1 MSMSPP
7 LMRAFHMP
15 HFLGVM
21 VLMWVGF
28 AGFAS
33 HAFGQ
38 APTFSGR
45 YDGIGIGSDAVLS
58 LEELEGRVVGR
69 LTLKDNKSFSLNGR
83 RSGDMAQ
90 GSLVRNAVKQFFH
103 IEHRALGVQLL
114 IIPAGD
120 DGVPLL
126 KQGQELSFIRQGVQ
140 LPKPVSFKMAPAAQS
155 VALPNFLNEF
165 RNWSPQDLARIYVGL
180 NAKDQGLISLF
191 DYASAE
197 ILWRICVSSPP
208 HKTLSTE
215 QLAQLLARQA
225 TDCSAYLKMIAKVR
239 DSGQIDLFIRRA
251 NFQFELIRKTYE
263 CDHQQK
269 SQSNCHEVNALSA
282 PLISEWRPAVAI
294 MAALVKPQDVKGK
307 VAYTPLSKPPV
318 ASQKATGVN
327 EGVVAEKENT
337 ASALR
342 STIEAFAPVP
352 QVRPSRSIV
361 EPSPSPSTTP
371 PDGPSVRVPL
381 QRPHY

>member
-1 MSMSPP
+1 MSPP
-7 LMRAFHMP
+7 LIRALHMP
-15 HFLGVM
+15 QFWGVM
-21 VLMWVGF
+21 VLLCVGL

-33 HAFGQ
+33 QAYGQ
-38 APTFSGR
+38 APSFSGR
-45 YDGIGIGSDAVLS
+45 YDGIGIGADAVLS

-69 LTLKDNKSFSLNGR
+69 LTLKGNKSFSLNGR

-140 LPKPVSFKMAPAAQS
+140 LPKPVSFKRAPAAQS
-155 VALPNFLNEF
+155 VALPNFLSEF
-165 RNWSPQDLARIYVGL
+165 RNWSPQDLARVYVGL
-180 NAKDQGLISLF
+180 NVKDQGLISLF

-197 ILWRICVSSPP
+197 ILWRICVSAPP
-208 HKTLSTE
+208 HKTLSAA

-239 DSGQIDLFIRRA
+239 DSGQVDLFIRRA

-282 PLISEWRPAVAI
+282 PLISEWRPAIAI
-294 MAALVKPQDVKGK
+294 MEGLVKPQDGTAKI
-307 VAYTPLSKPPV
+307 AYTPLSKPQV
-318 ASQKATGVN
+318 VTQKTTGVN
-327 EGVVAEKENT
+327 EGVAPEKENMVG
-337 ASALR
+337 ALR
-342 STIEAFAPVP
+342 STIEVFAPVP
-352 QVRPSRSIV
+352 QVRPSRWAG
-361 EPSPSPSTTP
+361 EPLPSPSITL
-371 PDGPSVRVPL
+371 DVPSVRVPL
-381 QRPHY
+381 PRPHY

>member
-1 MSMSPP
+1 MSPP

-15 HFLGVM
+15 QFWGVM
-21 VLMWVGF
+21 VLLCVGLV
-28 AGFAS
+28 GFAS
-33 HAFGQ
+33 HAYGQ

-45 YDGIGIGSDAVLS
+45 YDGIGIGADAVLS

-83 RSGDMAQ
+83 RTGDVAQ

-114 IIPAGD
+114 IIPAGE

-140 LPKPVSFKMAPAAQS
+140 LPKPVVFKKAPATQS
-155 VALPNFLNEF
+155 VALPNFLSEF
-165 RNWSPQDLARIYVGL
+165 RNWSPQDLARVYVGL
-180 NAKDQGLISLF
+180 NVKDQGLISLF

-197 ILWRICVSSPP
+197 ILWRICVSAPP
-208 HKTLSTE
+208 HKTLSAA

-282 PLISEWRPAVAI
+282 PLISEWRPAIAI
-294 MAALVKPQDVKGK
+294 MEGLVKPQDEKGK
-307 VAYTPLSKPPV
+307 IAYTPLSKPHVVAQKTKGVTEGV
-318 ASQKATGVN
+318 AS
-327 EGVVAEKENT
+327 EKEM
-337 ASALR
+337 AVGALR
-342 STIEAFAPVP
+342 STIEAFAPLP
-352 QVRPSRSIV
+352 QVRPSRSTG
-361 EPSPSPSTTP
+361 ERFPSSSTLPAAPSA
-371 PDGPSVRVPL
+371 RIPL
-381 QRPHY
+381 PRPLY

>member
-1 MSMSPP
+1 MSPP

-15 HFLGVM
+15 RFWGVM
-21 VLMWVGF
+21 VLMWVGL

-33 HAFGQ
+33 QAYGQ
-38 APTFSGR
+38 APSFSGR
-45 YDGIGIGSDAVLS
+45 YDGIGIGADAVLS

-83 RSGDMAQ
+83 RTGDVAQ

-114 IIPAGD
+114 IIPAGV

-140 LPKPVSFKMAPAAQS
+140 LPKPVSFKKAPTAQS
-155 VALPNFLNEF
+155 VALPNFLSEF
-165 RNWSPQDLARIYVGL
+165 RNWSPQDLARVYVGL
-180 NAKDQGLISLF
+180 NVKDQGLISLF

-197 ILWRICVSSPP
+197 ILWRICVSAPP
-208 HKTLSTE
+208 HNTLSAE

-282 PLISEWRPAVAI
+282 PLISEWRPAIAI
-294 MAALVKPQDVKGK
+294 MEGLVKPQDGTDKI
-307 VAYTPLSKPPV
+307 AYTPLSKPHVVAQKTKGVTEGV
-318 ASQKATGVN
+318 AS
-327 EGVVAEKENT
+327 EKET
-337 ASALR
+337 AVGALR
-342 STIEAFAPVP
+342 STIEVFAPLP
-352 QVRPSRSIV
+352 QVRPSRSTG
-361 EPSPSPSTTP
+361 EPMPSSSTMP
-371 PDGPSVRVPL
+371 AVSSVRVPL
-381 QRPHY
+381 PRPHY